1 MGGDPKKRKGG
12 DWKRESERRKA
23 GTESMA
29 GLLAA
34 VGTPGRGL
42 SSELERLG
50 LHPEVEACLLGPVF
64 SFVLGLYAASS
75 LLWFGDSRT
84 EMPVQCF
91 G

>member
-1 MGGDPKKRKGG
+1 MEGEKPVQSLWPGC
-12 DWKRESERRKA
+12 
-23 GTESMA
+23 
-29 GLLAA
+29 LLLWVPQALSSQ
-34 VGTPGRGL
+34 GRGL
-42 SSELERLG
+42 SSELPCWGMKCLG

-64 SFVLGLYAASS
+64 GFVLGLYAASS